1 MEGRL
6 DVLAGAVSKTSL
18 LLRPLAPSLTSSGE
32 RGRGGRVGRRG
43 GETENGRGGDQ
54 RRREERKKKE
64 KRVGSW
70 RRWNRIYDCWDRVGV
85 IKDNECGSSR
95 YKGENLVDRVG
106 IFCFEGGNGG

>member
-32 RGRGGRVGRRG
+32 REEEAGGWGAGAEKQRTTGEETDGEGRR
-43 GETENGRGGDQ
+43 E
-54 RRREERKKKE
+54 KKE

-70 RRWNRIYDCWDRVGV
+70 RWWNRIYDCWDRVRV
-85 IKDNECGSSR
+85 IKDNECESSR